1 MFRTIGTV
9 VVVLVAGVGIAFGL
23 VQVGCVGANPPFV
36 AYCGHNVI
44 GALSTLRLVAG
55 YNRVSQCSVRVSRS
69 WVGANGPRCR
79 VAGRELQAL
88 GSRRMLAS
96 LRRIV
101 SASGVWP
108 NLSLNPDAPRRRFAP
123 SFVAPVSLVR

>member
-1 MFRTIGTV
+1 MHHARRTHHHRGVKFTV
-9 VVVLVAGVGIAFGL
+9 ARCR
-23 VQVGCVGANPPFV
+23 VQR
-36 AYCGHNVI
+36 

-96 LRRIV
+96 LRHIV

-108 NLSLNPDAPRRRFAP
+108 NLSLNPDASPAALARRPLGAG
-123 SFVAPVSLVR
+123 

>member
-1 MFRTIGTV
+1 MNIFAHLASVRAGWIIPVAPRAPRSYHRGVKFTV
-9 VVVLVAGVGIAFGL
+9 ARCR
-23 VQVGCVGANPPFV
+23 VQR
-36 AYCGHNVI
+36 

-69 WVGANGPRCR
+69 CVGANAPRCR
-79 VAGRELQAL
+79 VAWCELQAL